1 MEWSQG
7 IQLVLGRGSLCTGK
21 WPGGPKSTGTGLS
34 LYLEVARGFTLHR
47 DRDQS
52 VQAGVQNGPLQAQS
66 PGVGGAVKALPRE
79 GEGHQ
84 QLSVLATC
92 VWQPK
97 VEGVHIGAGLWQG

>member
-7 IQLVLGRGSLCTGK
+7 IQSVLGWDSLCTGK

-92 VWQPK
+92 VWQPE
-97 VEGVHIGAGLWQG
+97 VEGVHIGAGLWRG

>member
-7 IQLVLGRGSLCTGK
+7 IQFVLGRGSLCNGK
-21 WPGGPKSTGTGLS
+21 WPGGPKSTGMGLS
-34 LYLEVARGFTLHR
+34 LYLLVARGFTLHR

-52 VQAGVQNGPLQAQS
+52 VQAGVQNGTLQAQS

-84 QLSVLATC
+84 QLSVLATS
-92 VWQPK
+92 VWERQ
-97 VEGVHIGAGLWQG
+97 VMF